1 MPPPLAQLAPIAGI
15 FPLCPARLVRPV
27 GICPLPSRDRP
38 PLRVYSHSPRA
49 IRPPCGDMPF
59 ALTRLATL
67 WCSHAGGVRPPHP
80 AGAAARRGR
89 RQGALSARAARLH
102 GIFPLPSYDWS
113 PLRVYSRSPPTI
125 GPRCGYIPAPLPQ
138 LVPVADVFP
147 LTSRNWSPLRM
158 YSRSPPAIGPR
169 CGSLVGYCP
178 PNRSNRPNRPRMSA
192 PAKGESG
199 GRCVDRVTTLAKGNF
214 LKYFKWDGGEEYNG
228 RPWSP
233 ELLPSDAALL
243 VYLFSAFM
251 KAPGH
256 AALLA
261 YLFSAFM
268 TAP

>member
-199 GRCVDRVTTLAKGNF
+199 GRCVANQL
-214 LKYFKWDGGEEYNG
+214 
-228 RPWSP
+228 
-233 ELLPSDAALL
+233 
-243 VYLFSAFM
+243 LFSLHIHISCTIGG
-251 KAPGH
+251 PGDDAGEGKLPQVFQVGRRGGVQRATVVPG
-256 AALLA
+256 AAA
-261 YLFSAFM
+261 
-268 TAP
+268 